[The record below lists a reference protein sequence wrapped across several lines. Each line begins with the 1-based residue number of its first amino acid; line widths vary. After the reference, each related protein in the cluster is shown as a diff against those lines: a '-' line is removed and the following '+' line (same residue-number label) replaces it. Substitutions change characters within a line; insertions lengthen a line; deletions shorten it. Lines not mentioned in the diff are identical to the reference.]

1 MFRSLIFIVVLMP
14 LAACPSEGGS
24 TPQPDAPTKPP
35 PAIDAPLPPPQPD
48 ARLRGYGEA
57 CATANECQSGLC
69 VGETAG
75 SFICSRLCTLDVAQ
89 DCKDVDAFCV
99 PIGGGDNACF
109 GSIETGND
117 LDDAIMQIGDSVTR
131 AVTPLGDA
139 DLFQVR
145 LDQLGT
151 TTFTVT
157 PAASIDVRL
166 EGYGTL
172 GDALGVANNNP
183 AGLPEVLQTDVQ
195 QVGTHLFIVVRN
207 VGTSTGN
214 YTLAVAHTAS
224 LAPESLPAPRRH
236 ALERAP

>member
-1 MFRSLIFIVVLMP
+1 MFRSLTIIGVLIS
-14 LAACPSEGGS
+14 LAGCPSEGGS
-24 TPQPDAPTKPP
+24 TPQPDAPAKPP
-35 PAIDAPLPPPQPD
+35 VDAPPPPPPPD
-48 ARLRGYGEA
+48 ARLRAYGEA
-57 CATANECQSGLC
+57 CTTANECQSGLC

-75 SFICSRLCTLDVAQ
+75 AFICSRLCTLAVAQ

-117 LDDAIMQIGDSVTR
+117 LDDAVVQIGDSVTR

-139 DLFQVR
+139 DLFQVH

-157 PAASIDVRL
+157 PAASIDVQI
-166 EGYGTL
+166 EGYGVL
-172 GDALGVANNNP
+172 GDALGLANNNGP
-183 AGLPEVLQTDVQ
+183 GLPEVLQTNVQ
-195 QVGTHLFIVVRN
+195 QVGTHIFIVVRN
-207 VGTSTGN
+207 VGNSTGN
-214 YTLAVAHTAS
+214 YTLTVAHTATAAGS
-224 LAPESLPAPRRH
+224 VVPPR